1 MNVHL
6 KYDTI
11 KHYHFDW
18 LTPAGDYPNS
28 AVMLVGFRDGRW
40 ILGRALYSQPQCF

>member
-40 ILGRALYSQPQCF
+40 IIVQEFGNDSWF

>member
-1 MNVHL
+1 MNVHQ

-11 KHYHFDW
+11 DHYHFDW

-28 AVMLVGFRDGRW
+28 ALVMTPT
-40 ILGRALYSQPQCF
+40 Y

>member
-11 KHYHFDW
+11 DHYHFDW
-18 LTPAGDYPNS
+18 LTPAGDHPNS
-28 AVMLVGFRDGRW
+28 AVMLVGCRDGRW
-40 ILGRALYSQPQCF
+40 IIVQVRK